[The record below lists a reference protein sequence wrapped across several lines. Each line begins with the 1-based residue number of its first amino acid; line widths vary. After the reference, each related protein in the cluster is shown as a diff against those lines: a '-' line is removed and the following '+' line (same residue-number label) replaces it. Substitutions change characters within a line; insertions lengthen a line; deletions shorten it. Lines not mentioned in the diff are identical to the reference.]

1 MKHKDWAVS
10 IDLTDAYLHVPI
22 HPQSRKYLRFVYE
35 DQVLHFTALP
45 FGMDVDFHKTDG
57 RYSSILTPT
66 CRISFPV
73 HIPLA
78 DKNLICNSLIS
89 QTVLFIQTIQ
99 SRGFLPNLKKS
110 ELLPSQNFIFIGME
124 FLTQQNLVR
133 VPADRVE
140 ALILTIKSILSC
152 KQVSAQT
159 FLSLLGKLSAAADF
173 VLLGRL
179 HLCPL
184 QMCLLSV

>member
-1 MKHKDWAVS
+1 MHTFTFRYILSRESIFALSTKIRSYTSRPYLSEWPLIFTELMDIIAAFLRQHAISVFPYVYDWLIKD
-10 IDLTDAYLHVPI
+10 
-22 HPQSRKYLRFVYE
+22 
-35 DQVLHFTALP
+35 
-45 FGMDVDFHKTDG
+45 
-57 RYSSILTPT
+57 
-66 CRISFPV
+66 
-73 HIPLA
+73 
-78 DKNLICNSLIS
+78 LICNSLIS
-89 QTVLFIQTIQ
+89 QTVLFIQ

-110 ELLPSQNFIFIGME
+110 ELLLSPNFIFIGKE

-140 ALILTIKSILSC
+140 TLILTIKSILSC

-184 QMCLLSV
+184 QMCLLSI